1 MNRPSQG
8 SAAEVFATFLRL
20 GLTSFGGPVAHL
32 AYFRRELVERRA
44 WLTEA
49 QFAELLGLCQ
59 FLPGPASSQMGFSVG
74 LLRAG
79 WAGAFAAFVAFTL
92 PAALL
97 LYAFAILLP
106 DVPRHAADVLV
117 HGLKLVAVAV
127 VAYGLV
133 GMSRQLCPDAPRA
146 GIAVASALA
155 IVAFGGAWMQLVV
168 VAAGAVAGLVLC
180 RRVSAVASEA
190 PALPHGR
197 RTGIALL
204 ALYAALLVALPVAA
218 SLFGG
223 RIAVISGFYRAG
235 ALVFGGGHVVL
246 PLLQETVVQPGWI
259 SRDDFLAGYGAAQ
272 AVPGPMF
279 TLASYLGARLG
290 DGLGGPAGA
299 ASAVIG
305 IFLPGLLL
313 VAAVLPLWR
322 AISQRPDAAHAVA
335 GINAAVVGLLAA
347 ALYDPVWTSAVHSAA
362 DVAIALAGFAILA
375 VWRASALWVVAWC
388 VAASATATL
397 LLR

>member
-1 MNRPSQG
+1 MNRPSRG

-32 AYFRRELVERRA
+32 AYFRRELVQRRA

-59 FLPGPASSQMGFSVG
+59 FLPGPASSQMGFSIG

-79 WAGAFAAFVAFTL
+79 WAGACAAFAAFTL

-97 LYAFAILLP
+97 LYAFAVLLP

-127 VAYGLV
+127 VAHSLV
-133 GMSRQLCPDAPRA
+133 GMGRQLCPDAPRV
-146 GIAVASALA
+146 GIAVAGALA
-155 IVAFGGAWMQLVV
+155 IVAFGNAWMQLAV
-168 VAAGAVAGLVLC
+168 VAAGALAGLVLC
-180 RRVSAVASEA
+180 RRVAAVAAEA

-197 RTGIALL
+197 RTGLALL
-204 ALYAALLVALPVAA
+204 ALYGALLVALPVAA

-223 RIAVISGFYRAG
+223 RIAVASGFYRAG

-246 PLLQETVVQPGWI
+246 PLLQEMVVQPGWI

-290 DGLGGPAGA
+290 DGLGGAAGA
-299 ASAVIG
+299 ASAVIA

-313 VAAVLPLWR
+313 VAAALPLWR
-322 AISQRPDAAHAVA
+322 AISQRPGAAHAVA

-347 ALYDPVWTSAVHSAA
+347 ALYDPVWTSAVHSFA
-362 DVAIALAGFAILA
+362 DVAIALAGFAMLA
-375 VWRASALWVVAWC
+375 AWRASALWVVAWC
-388 VAASATATL
+388 VAATIASMW
-397 LLR
+397 